1 MSRLVGRKPERKPF
15 GRDGP
20 PRGYPKD
27 QSRYADP
34 ENWRYPLHTS
44 WHAQAA
50 RRYFDDPSNR
60 NKYSS
65 EEQEYIDSR
74 IDQAL
79 QKLGVQAGTTRRRKR
94 PSPITSPSG
103 NQERSL
109 EQLLRLFLGDPRLQ
123 RAREIDDSLVS
134 ISKESSGVIE
144 GKVKDYSVRIDF
156 ANHTVL
162 HDCQDWRNNVASKN
176 MCKHL
181 GKFLLTLDQEKATEV
196 LKQVLKDIGKTTF
209 IAPDD
214 PTG

>member
-1 MSRLVGRKPERKPF
+1 MSCLAGSKPERKPF

-20 PRGYPKD
+20 PKGYPKD
-27 QSRYADP
+27 QSLYADP

-44 WHAQAA
+44 WHARAA

-79 QKLGVQAGTTRRRKR
+79 QKLGVQAGTAGRRKR
-94 PSPITSPSG
+94 PSPVALPLG
-103 NQERSL
+103 NEERSL
-109 EQLLRLFLGDPRLQ
+109 EQLLRLFLGAPRLQ
-123 RAREIDDSLVS
+123 RAREIDSSLVS
-134 ISKESSGVIE
+134 ISQENSGIIES
-144 GKVKDYSVRIDF
+144 KVKDYSIRIDF
-156 ANHTVL
+156 ANHTIL

-181 GKFLLTLDQEKATEV
+181 GKFLLTLDEEKATEI
-196 LKQVLKDIGKTTF
+196 LKQVLRDIGNWTF
-209 IAPDD
+209 VAPDD
-214 PTG
+214 TTD

>member
-1 MSRLVGRKPERKPF
+1 LVGRKPERKPF

-20 PRGYPKD
+20 PKGYPKD
-27 QSRYADP
+27 QSLYADP

-50 RRYFDDPSNR
+50 RRYFDDTSNR

-65 EEQEYIDSR
+65 EEREYIDSR

-79 QKLGVQAGTTRRRKR
+79 QKLHAQAGTAGRRKR
-94 PSPITSPSG
+94 PSPITSASG
-103 NQERSL
+103 IQERSL

-123 RAREIDDSLVS
+123 CAREIDDSLVS
-134 ISKESSGVIE
+134 ISQESSGIIE

-181 GKFLLTLDQEKATEV
+181 GKFLLTLDEEKATEV
-196 LKQVLKDIGKTTF
+196 LKQVLRDLGKWSF
-209 IAPDD
+209 IAPDEATD
-214 PTG
+214 

>member
-27 QSRYADP
+27 QSQYADP

-44 WHAQAA
+44 WHARAA

-79 QKLGVQAGTTRRRKR
+79 QKLGVQAGTVGRRKR

-134 ISKESSGVIE
+134 ISQESSGIIE

-181 GKFLLTLDQEKATEV
+181 GKFLLTLDEEKATEV
-196 LKQVLKDIGKTTF
+196 LKQVLKDIGKWSF

-214 PTG
+214 PTD

>member
-1 MSRLVGRKPERKPF
+1 LVGRRPERKTF

-27 QSRYADP
+27 QLLYADP

-44 WHAQAA
+44 WHARAA

-65 EEQEYIDSR
+65 EEQQYIDSR

-79 QKLGVQAGTTRRRKR
+79 QKLSVQTGTAGHRKR
-94 PSPITSPSG
+94 TSPTALRSG
-103 NQERSL
+103 NEERSL
-109 EQLLRLFLGDPRLQ
+109 EQLLTLFLGAPRLQ

-134 ISKESSGVIE
+134 ISLESSSIIE
-144 GKVKDYSVRIDF
+144 GKVKDYSVRIDL
-156 ANHTVL
+156 ANRTIL

-181 GKFLLTLDQEKATEV
+181 GKFLLILSEEKATEI
-196 LKQVLKDIGKTTF
+196 LKQLLREIGQWSFT
-209 IAPDD
+209 APDA
-214 PTG
+214 PTD

>member
-1 MSRLVGRKPERKPF
+1 MIGRKPERKRF

-27 QSRYADP
+27 QSLYADP

-44 WHAQAA
+44 WHARAA

-65 EEQEYIDSR
+65 EEQQYIDSR

-79 QKLGVQAGTTRRRKR
+79 QKHSVQVGKAGPRKR
-94 PSPITSPSG
+94 LSPVALPSG
-103 NQERSL
+103 NEERSL
-109 EQLLRLFLGDPRLQ
+109 EQLLRLFLGAPRLQ

-134 ISKESSGVIE
+134 ISQESSGIIE
-144 GKVKDYSVRIDF
+144 GKVKDYTVRIDLG
-156 ANHTVL
+156 NHTIL

-181 GKFLLTLDQEKATEV
+181 GKFLLTLDEKRLQISSSRYSGA
-196 LKQVLKDIGKTTF
+196 
-209 IAPDD
+209 
-214 PTG
+214 

>member
-1 MSRLVGRKPERKPF
+1 MIGRKPERKQF

-27 QSRYADP
+27 QSLYADP

-44 WHAQAA
+44 WHARAA

-65 EEQEYIDSR
+65 EEQQYIDSR

-79 QKLGVQAGTTRRRKR
+79 QKLAVQTGTAGRRKR
-94 PSPITSPSG
+94 TSPTALRSG
-103 NQERSL
+103 NEERSL
-109 EQLLRLFLGDPRLQ
+109 EQLLRLFLGAPRLQ

-134 ISKESSGVIE
+134 ISQESSSIIE
-144 GKVKDYSVRIDF
+144 GKVKDYSIRIDL
-156 ANHTVL
+156 ANRTIL

-181 GKFLLTLDQEKATEV
+181 GKFLLILNEEKATEI
-196 LKQVLKDIGKTTF
+196 LKQVLREIAQWSFT
-209 IAPDD
+209 APDA
-214 PTG
+214 PTD